1 MTPAI
6 SDAGPRD
13 DGWRMPR
20 RPSGAH
26 RRVMPAHP
34 QRPLGALVVPHIAAP
49 VHPVRSA
56 AFWAL
61 FAAAAVIFVLDAVTT
76 MHVAAM
82 RPIVVEENP
91 IARWTLELHPAAP
104 YLLKAAVVA
113 TCGGVVAALRAM
125 AERRWALAVVVAMAV
140 VGLLGIATGFQVVR
154 A

>member
-1 MTPAI
+1 M
-6 SDAGPRD
+6 
-13 DGWRMPR
+13 
-20 RPSGAH
+20 H
-26 RRVMPAHP
+26 AHP
-34 QRPLGALVVPHIAAP
+34 PRPHGTFAVPHVVAP
-49 VHPVRSA
+49 LHPVRSA

-82 RPIVVEENP
+82 RPIAIEENP
-91 IARWTLELHPAAP
+91 IARWSLELHPVGP

-113 TCGGVVAALRAM
+113 TCTGVVIALRAM

-140 VGLLGIATGFQVVR
+140 VGLLGIATGFGVVR